1 MITTI
6 PLEDTFGDITRKASS
21 GKQVGASQLAS
32 MAGIAAPRLEKLLND
47 AERPTPAEARA
58 VAEALH
64 LDPGKL
70 TDSGLQQWYPQPFK
84 APSFLQHQ
92 INAPYPSNGYF
103 LILKEAGIAAFVDPA
118 GSPAPIIETLRRS
131 KVALTYILLTHKH
144 RDHSDALGAVRKAF
158 PDAQP
163 VIHEL
168 DAKEVGS
175 AAHGAIPIRDG
186 GRLPF
191 GDASIEMLHTPG
203 HTDGSSCFIY
213 KGMIFTGD
221 ELFAGSIGRDFG
233 ERFHYSDQLAA
244 IRQKILSLPG
254 ETVVLPG
261 HGPASTVAQE
271 QAHNPFF

>member
-58 VAEALH
+58 VAETLR

-103 LILKEAGIAAFVDPA
+103 LILKEA
-118 GSPAPIIETLRRS
+118 
-131 KVALTYILLTHKH
+131 
-144 RDHSDALGAVRKAF
+144 
-158 PDAQP
+158 
-163 VIHEL
+163 
-168 DAKEVGS
+168 
-175 AAHGAIPIRDG
+175 
-186 GRLPF
+186 
-191 GDASIEMLHTPG
+191 
-203 HTDGSSCFIY
+203 
-213 KGMIFTGD
+213 
-221 ELFAGSIGRDFG
+221 
-233 ERFHYSDQLAA
+233 
-244 IRQKILSLPG
+244 
-254 ETVVLPG
+254 
-261 HGPASTVAQE
+261 
-271 QAHNPFF
+271 